1 MRPGEAKHHKRIYA
15 AALSDNVIVPF
26 TLNNIVFELEE
37 DRQAEYD
44 KLTKAIARSIQT
56 EGMDAQRTIA
66 LMLKRARVLN
76 LSMNRVKIALKLVAL
91 NRFRRTLIFHEDIQ
105 ACEILASVLQN
116 SGVPATIY
124 HSQMP
129 LRKRAEAL
137 KQYRAGEAEVL
148 VTCRALDEGFN
159 VPETEI
165 GIIAAS
171 TATRRQR
178 IQRLG
183 RVVRPAEDKSAANIY
198 TLVATAPEI
207 ARLKEEE
214 TLLEGVASIHWSK
227 A

>member
-1 MRPGEAKHHKRIYA
+1 ME
-15 AALSDNVIVPF
+15 S
-26 TLNNIVFELEE
+26 E
-37 DRQAEYD
+37 
-44 KLTKAIARSIQT
+44 KA
-56 EGMDAQRTIA
+56 IA

-76 LSMNRVKIALKLVAL
+76 LSMNRVKIALKLVLA
-91 NRFRRTLIFHEDIQ
+91 NRNRKILIFHEDTQ
-105 ACEILASVLQN
+105 ACDIIASVLHN
-116 SGVPATIY
+116 AGITNKVY
-124 HSQMP
+124 HSKM
-129 LRKRAEAL
+129 RVKARVEAL
-137 KQYRAGEAEVL
+137 HSYRTHQSQVL

-183 RVVRPAEDKSAANIY
+183 RVVRPASNKDAARIY

-207 ARLKEEE
+207 APLKEEE
-214 TLLEGVASIHWSK
+214 ALLEGVASAHWSK